1 MNKVLGITLLAA
13 VVGVGCFFLLK
24 SGSTP
29 SLTPVEV
36 GGANVPIER
45 RDPPA
50 PASGE
55 LARSAVAEPPV
66 DDAGLDPWDPKVIA
80 KKPVDAWGQPSETEP
95 YLHEMLNRT
104 SFVDAAEKGELA
116 AYGINF
122 NLIFD
127 NLPEGIREQA
137 KARSA
142 EIAQLVAEHARAA
155 KLLEVEHWRQRLLD
169 YHRAIEN
176 HDYVVVRHVDGQS
189 EEQTAR
195 NNIAALDALKLG
207 KMNLDFFYICSSTP
221 SALGR
226 ASGLIYITRQKYPDS
241 FESLQE
247 LSRISSDAQSVIRR
261 HLGVTEPPPGPI
273 FPIPER

>member
-1 MNKVLGITLLAA
+1 MSKVLSTALLAA
-13 VVGVGCFFLLK
+13 VIAIGCFFLLK

-29 SLTPVEV
+29 TLTPVGV
-36 GGANVPIER
+36 GGASVPVER

-55 LARSAVAEPPV
+55 LARSSVAEPLI
-66 DDAGLDPWDPKVIA
+66 DDVGLLPWDPKVLA
-80 KKPVDAWGQPSETEP
+80 KKPVDAWGQPSETQP

-122 NLIFD
+122 SLIFD
-127 NLPEGIREQA
+127 NLPEGMREQA
-137 KARSA
+137 KGRSA
-142 EIAQLVAEHARAA
+142 ELAQLVAEHARAA

-176 HDYVVVRHVDGQS
+176 QDYLVVRHVDGQS
-189 EEQTAR
+189 EEQISR

-221 SALGR
+221 PAGGR